1 MSKNS
6 VTLHPDQ
13 GAQRLRRLVTAVCL
27 GIAGCIVVIPVTYL
41 QSGAGA
47 IHVYLVS
54 ATLGL
59 WALACVLPMLVAR
72 TPGASLIACLA
83 MGVGCAVATPFGASA
98 IPALLLE
105 GLVVELPFA
114 VLLYRRYTIPQFV
127 VASVLLGLLL
137 GWPPPSAVGVV
148 DPSVGVHL
156 ISAIIAVVCALV
168 FLALGVAVE
177 RKLVATGVVQRGES
191 ARHV

>member
-1 MSKNS
+1 MTKDS
-6 VTLHPDQ
+6 VTLQPDR
-13 GAQRLRRLVTAVCL
+13 GAQRLRGLVTAVCL

-41 QSGAGA
+41 QGGAGA

-59 WALACVLPMLVAR
+59 WALACVLPMLVTR

-98 IPALLLE
+98 IPALLVE

-114 VLLYRRYTIPQFV
+114 VLLYRRYTIPQFA
-127 VASVLLGLLL
+127 VAAILLGLML
-137 GWPPPSAVGVV
+137 GWPAPNAVGVV
-148 DPSVGVHL
+148 DPTVGMCLV
-156 ISAIIAVVCALV
+156 SALIAVACALV
-168 FLALGVAVE
+168 FLAIGIAVE
-177 RKLVATGVVQRGES
+177 RKLVAAGVVRRGDS